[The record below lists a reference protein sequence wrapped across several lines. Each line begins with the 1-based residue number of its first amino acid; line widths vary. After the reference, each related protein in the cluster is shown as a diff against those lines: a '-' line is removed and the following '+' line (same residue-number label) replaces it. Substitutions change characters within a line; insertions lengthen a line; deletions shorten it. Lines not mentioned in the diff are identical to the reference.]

1 MSLGPTHHGYFYQ
14 DLIAAVALVDLVLGA
29 AETITVDTKGFAT
42 DRFDDVNITYAD
54 KTRQRLQIKHTTT
67 DRRLSKE
74 TFSQDGRNLKLNK
87 VLDALLKD
95 LATSPATTYRIVVRD
110 REPDD
115 SLAVVL
121 LPVDPSDRPADPLPG
136 ITTTKYRFDPAA
148 LRASKPW
155 AELVTHLS
163 DDDLRRACSRL
174 IVDTGAPSSTISFA
188 DPGPAERALLRRV
201 REDLGAG
208 RTPNADIT
216 PEFAAHALV
225 QAATSARVVE
235 TGVVRRDLIE
245 PRLGLRLDFGAVMAG
260 HPIEADVAI
269 ARVGAVAEISKSI
282 DGTVPAGGRVLVVGE
297 PGVGKSWLCEELT
310 KRYLSSGWLVARHHC
325 WLGPSDDHLRERVL
339 TEVVI
344 GSLLDQ
350 LGQAVP
356 EATQVL
362 RPKFATSVDALGSVI
377 ENCRKAQPDK
387 SVLLVVD
394 GLDHV
399 DRVAGRRTNQEKGP
413 SHLLVETLSN
423 LVIPAGVCL
432 VIASQPGD
440 HLEPAI
446 PASGPVQM
454 PLMSRQEIEA
464 LAAKHGLFESPD
476 GSGPVD
482 SSDKNT
488 IVALIHERSNGNALY
503 ATYLCRLALGASPLD
518 DKGAPLTV
526 KELIYR
532 LELVP
537 GATATV
543 EGYYDYLRDAMTSDQ
558 RFATDAL
565 ALCHFSLTPDELG
578 ELLGSPTKAFVL
590 PALRA
595 LSPVLNTQPG
605 LGGLRLHHESF
616 SRHILRTIDDETAT
630 SIRQF
635 IARWLE
641 SRGFLADSRAFRH
654 LPDLLASLGE
664 YDQLKA
670 LVGPHFVANGIRQFH
685 SPEALQGA
693 LRVISREAEARLD
706 WATLIT
712 CVEVR
717 KAIDTYENDAL
728 ADTVH
733 DYADVI
739 VDALGADL
747 VAERLVYNGRPTFP
761 PRWGL
766 RVCEAAD
773 RAGAA
778 APWKAYI
785 EGWETQR
792 KAERSSYSSDR
803 DGTLQVAAQL
813 GALRLRAQRQDV
825 DASLI
830 PRIAEYLEGEHDASL
845 ADLVET
851 FAAGLPAD
859 YMPQVAL
866 AMTDPANAAKTFLT
880 LADLAA
886 NGTIGLPDPY
896 DLARQAWELDPSL
909 DIIGYLS
916 HGVAPHDVLA
926 GLGVGDLEAEL
937 NDATDVVLEERTAAE
952 PSVSR
957 WHALL
962 TLAQAIDP
970 ALVLK
975 AGAKLSGVGFYRAWL
990 RYTVTTMGIAGEVR
1004 TGVLTSEAA
1013 SNTVVVALADL
1024 VAEAK
1029 PFTGK
1034 PRACDLNFIHPLIH
1048 RVIENSLT
1056 VVRESD
1062 LDTVLDHLIA
1072 VSEGTTTTS
1081 NFLLGENGPL
1091 TTNDLLAILGR
1102 VSHHVGISAVHAL
1115 LAVIREGRKND
1126 HTGYSQQAAFELEM
1140 ARICTQAGAVGEA
1153 RECWNR
1159 AADLLVTYGGHK
1171 DPTLSEIVA
1180 SIQDIEDLSGAR
1192 ARLAKLVDLVYLV
1205 RQHTDGRDTSHYV
1218 TQWWEIAASVD
1229 PVSAARDAADLYLDT
1244 IGFEDARAEAAQTH
1258 LLQNHRTTADPAA
1271 LAALRLTT
1279 SISWRSPAVDLEIL
1293 SRLATERGTS
1303 QTRDTMLGVL
1313 ANNIAASY
1321 DNQPMQY
1328 SSDQSKEAVD
1338 QALVQAVMDL
1348 GGPEFDPRAARLE
1361 PENRSSFL
1369 RTEHE
1374 QAPDPHAL
1382 LKRLTAAQRPEV
1394 PQGRAGAISIA
1405 HAIDKERY
1413 QESPGTWDIDAAT
1426 ISIGFRILEATLSEG
1441 PHAGIALIDDVARE
1455 ISTFSR
1461 NDIFARLGQG
1471 LAAYADSHPAVA
1483 EVASYCLVTAYQRIR
1498 GGGGWRQ
1505 FAGREHRTLWEQAHK
1520 LDHGTAERA
1529 LAAAIT
1535 NRVAAES
1542 YGSHGS
1548 SQGIITAFA
1557 VQPTHSLGGTA
1568 AGCWDAAFDIIS
1580 HRLPGTAATGTHVYH
1595 PTPVPDSPIDL
1606 NVAIAT
1612 LALATICQAAR
1623 EQIRLALVA
1632 TEFLL
1637 TVRPEIAQSAIAYI
1651 LGKNLDSGRCTWL
1664 LEAVLVNVPTGELGD
1679 DLAAEITQL
1688 AGSDHLSVRALAGQI
1703 LASHGRP
1710 VPEPPATTPALY
1722 VSSAFRALVGKHEE
1736 EAE

>member
-14 DLIAAVALVDLVLGA
+14 DLITAVALVDLVLGA
-29 AETITVDTKGFAT
+29 AETITVDTKGFES

-54 KTRQRLQIKHTTT
+54 KTRHRLQIKHTTT
-67 DRRLSKE
+67 DRQLSKE
-74 TFSQDGRNLKLNK
+74 TFTQDGRNLKLNK
-87 VLDALLKD
+87 VLDSLLKD
-95 LATSPATTYRIVVRD
+95 LLTSPATTYRIVVRD
-110 REPDD
+110 QEPDD
-115 SLAVVL
+115 SLALVL
-121 LPVDPSDRPADPLPG
+121 LPFDPSDRPPDPLPG
-136 ITTTKYRFDPAA
+136 ITTAKFRFDPAA

-155 AELVTHLS
+155 AELVKHLN
-163 DDDLRRACSRL
+163 DNDLRRACSRL

-260 HPIEADVAI
+260 HPIETDVAI
-269 ARVGAVAEISKSI
+269 ARIGAIVEISKHI
-282 DGTVPAGGRVLVVGE
+282 DSTAPAGGRVLVVGE

-310 KRYLSSGWLVARHHC
+310 NRYLDSNWLVARHHC
-325 WLGPSDDHLRERVL
+325 WLGPSDDHLQERVL
-339 TEVVI
+339 SDVVI

-356 EATQVL
+356 EATEVL

-387 SVLLVVD
+387 PVLLVVD

-399 DRVAGRRTNQEKGP
+399 DRVVGRRTNQEKDP
-413 SHLLVETLSN
+413 SRLLVETLAN
-423 LVIPAGVCL
+423 LAIPSGVCL
-432 VIASQPGD
+432 VIASQPGA
-440 HLEPAI
+440 HLEPAVS
-446 PASGPVQM
+446 ASGPVQI
-454 PLMSRQEIEA
+454 PSMSREEIEA

-482 SSDKNT
+482 SSDQET
-488 IVALIHERSNGNALY
+488 IVALIHERSNGNALF
-503 ATYLCRLALGASPLD
+503 ATYLCRLALGVSPLD
-518 DKGAPLTV
+518 DKAAPLTV
-526 KELIYR
+526 NELIHR
-532 LELVP
+532 LEQVP
-537 GATATV
+537 DVTTTV
-543 EGYYDYLRDAMTSDQ
+543 EEYYDYLRNAMTSDQ
-558 RFATDAL
+558 RFATDTL
-565 ALCHFSLTPDELG
+565 ALCDFSLTPDELA
-578 ELLGSPTKAFVL
+578 ELLGSPTKAYVL
-590 PALRA
+590 PALQTLA
-595 LSPVLNTQPG
+595 PVLNTQPG

-630 SIRQF
+630 SIRQS

-641 SRGFLADSRAFRH
+641 SRGFLVDSRAFRH
-654 LPDLLASLGE
+654 LPDLLARLGE
-664 YDQLKA
+664 YDQVKA

-693 LRVISREAEARLD
+693 LCVISREAEARLD
-706 WATLIT
+706 WPTLIT
-712 CVEVR
+712 CIEVR

-733 DYADVI
+733 EYADVI
-739 VDALGADL
+739 VDVLGADL

-792 KAERSSYSSDR
+792 KTEQSSYSSDR
-803 DGTLQVAAQL
+803 DGALQLAAQR

-830 PRIAEYLEGEHDASL
+830 PKIAEYLEGEHDASL
-845 ADLVET
+845 VELVET
-851 FAAGLPAD
+851 VTAGLPAD
-859 YMPQVAL
+859 YMPQVAA
-866 AMTDPANAAKTFLT
+866 AMTDPANAAETYLT

-886 NGTIGLPDPY
+886 NGTIGLPDPH
-896 DLARQAWELDPSL
+896 DLARQAWELDPTL
-909 DIIGYLS
+909 DIVGYLV
-916 HGVAPHDVLA
+916 HGVAPQDVLA
-926 GLGVGDLEAEL
+926 GLGIADLEAEL
-937 NDATDVVLEERTAAE
+937 NAAADVILEARTANE

-962 TLAQAIDP
+962 TLAQAINP

-990 RYTVTTMGIAGEVR
+990 RYTVTTMGIADDVR
-1004 TGVLTSEAA
+1004 AGISTPEAA
-1013 SNTVVVALADL
+1013 STAVVVALADL

-1034 PRACDLNFIHPLIH
+1034 PRACDLYFIHPLIH
-1048 RVIENSLT
+1048 QVIEKSLT
-1056 VVRESD
+1056 VVRETD
-1062 LDTVLDHLIA
+1062 LDTVLDHLIGIGD
-1072 VSEGTTTTS
+1072 GTTTTT
-1081 NFLLGENGPL
+1081 NLGLGENGPL
-1091 TTNDLLAILGR
+1091 TTNDLLSILGR
-1102 VSHHVGISAVHAL
+1102 VSHHIGIGVVHAL
-1115 LAVIREGRKND
+1115 LAVIRERRNDD
-1126 HTGYSQQAAFELEM
+1126 HTGYSQQAAFELET
-1140 ARICTQAGAVGEA
+1140 ARICIAAGATDEA

-1159 AADLLVTYGGHK
+1159 ATDLLSSYGGHK

-1180 SIQDIEDLSGAR
+1180 SIEDIADLTEAR

-1218 TQWWEIAASVD
+1218 TEWWEIAASVD
-1229 PVSAARDAADLYLDT
+1229 PIAAARDAADLYLDT
-1244 IGFEDARAEAAQTH
+1244 IGFEDVRAEATQTQ
-1258 LLQNHRTTADPAA
+1258 LLQNHRAWADPAV

-1279 SISWRSPAVDLEIL
+1279 SIGWRSPTVDLEIL
-1293 SRLATERGTS
+1293 SRLATERGTG
-1303 QTRDTMLGVL
+1303 QPGDTMLSVL

-1328 SSDQSKEAVD
+1328 SSNQSKEAVT
-1338 QALVQAVMDL
+1338 QALVQAVLDL
-1348 GGPEFDPRAARLE
+1348 GGPEFDSRAARPE
-1361 PENRSSFL
+1361 PENRSSFPPL
-1369 RTEHE
+1369 AHT
-1374 QAPDPHAL
+1374 PDPHAL
-1382 LKRLTAAQRPEV
+1382 LKRLTAAQRPEA
-1394 PQGRAGAISIA
+1394 PEGRAGAISIA

-1413 QESPGTWDIDAAT
+1413 QDEPATWDIDAAT
-1426 ISIGFRILEATLSEG
+1426 NAIGFRILETTLSEG
-1441 PHAGIALIDDVARE
+1441 PHAGITLIDDVARE

-1461 NDIFARLGQG
+1461 NDIFASLGQG
-1471 LAAYADSHPAVA
+1471 LTAYADGDPAVA

-1505 FAGREHRTLWEQAHK
+1505 FAGRERRSLWEQAHK
-1520 LDHGTAERA
+1520 LDPHTAERA
-1529 LAAAIT
+1529 LAAAVT
-1535 NRVAAES
+1535 NRVAAAS
-1542 YGSHGS
+1542 YGSYGS

-1557 VQPTHSLGGTA
+1557 AQPTTGPGGTA
-1568 AGCWDAAFDIIS
+1568 ADCWDAAFDVIS
-1580 HRLPGTAATGTHVYH
+1580 HRLPGTAVKGTHVYH
-1595 PTPVPDSPIDL
+1595 PTPVPDSAADL
-1606 NVAIAT
+1606 DVAIAT

-1637 TVRPEIAQSAIAYI
+1637 TVRPEVAQSALSYI
-1651 LGKNLDSGRCTWL
+1651 LGKNLDAGRCTWL
-1664 LEAVLVNVPTGELGD
+1664 LEAVGVNVPAGELGD
-1679 DLAAEITQL
+1679 DLARELTQL
-1688 AGSDHLSVRALAGQI
+1688 AASDHLSVRALAGQI
-1703 LASHGRP
+1703 LATHGRP
-1710 VPEPPATTPALY
+1710 VPEPPATTPSLY
-1722 VSSAFRALVGKHEE
+1722 VISAFHTLVREHEE